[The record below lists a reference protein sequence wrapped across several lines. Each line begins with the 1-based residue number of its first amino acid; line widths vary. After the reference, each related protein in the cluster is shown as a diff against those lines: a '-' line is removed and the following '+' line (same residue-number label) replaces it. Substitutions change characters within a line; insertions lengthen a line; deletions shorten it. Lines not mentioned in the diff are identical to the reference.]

1 MMRDADATLV
11 LRALGAADL
20 AAAQALTA
28 GASWPHRVEDWRFM
42 LDLGEGIAAAQDGTL
57 VGTLM
62 TWRYGAAHAALG
74 AVCVAPEMQRRGIGR
89 RLMEAALDRLAG
101 RTVLLHATEAGL
113 PLYRSLGF
121 VEAGMVRQYQGAA
134 FNPGLVALGEG
145 ERLRP
150 IGRSDP
156 AALQALDRAA
166 CGMDRTALIRA
177 LIEAGA
183 GVVLD
188 RDGAAAGFAL
198 LRRFGR
204 GQVIGPVA
212 APDLTGARAMISHLL
227 GTQEGRFVRIDVPE
241 ESGLVPWLEELGLG
255 DAGPA
260 IRMLRAAPGG
270 ALPGAL
276 PGVLPAMRGFA
287 LASQAFG

>member
-1 MMRDADATLV
+1 MIRDAGATTL
-11 LRALGAADL
+11 LRELREADL

-28 GASWPHRVEDWRFM
+28 GVSWPHRIEDWRFM
-42 LDLGEGIAAAQDGTL
+42 LDLGEGIAAERDGML

-74 AVCVAPEMQRRGIGR
+74 AVCVAPEMQGRGIGR

-121 VEAGMVRQYQGAA
+121 VEAGTVRQLQGAA
-134 FNPGLVALGEG
+134 FNAGLVALGEG

-156 AALQALDRAA
+156 AALQALDHAA
-166 CGMDRTALIRA
+166 CGMDRGALIRA
-177 LIEAGA
+177 LMEAGS

-188 RDGAAAGFAL
+188 REGEAAGFAL

-204 GQVIGPVA
+204 GQLIGPVA
-212 APDLTGARAMISHLL
+212 APDLTGARAMISHLF

-241 ESGLVPWLEELGLG
+241 ESGLVPWLEALGLS

-260 IRMLRAAPGG
+260 IRMLRGAAR
-270 ALPGAL
+270 AA
-276 PGVLPAMRGFA
+276 LPAMRGFA